1 MIYPDYFTQQDIMEF
16 EYDLN
21 KIIDIERGEGFWLQN
36 AEHKSN
42 RKQRLHKDRLTASS
56 FECII
61 ES

>member
-36 AEHKSN
+36 AECQVVAQE
-42 RKQRLHKDRLTASS
+42 QREQELVD
-56 FECII
+56 IYPV
-61 ES
+61 